1 MSRKKNNLISP
12 SPIVKWVGG
21 KRQLLDEL
29 KKRLPKLFGRYFE
42 PFAGGAALLFDL
54 QPSKAT
60 ISDDNEELINLYL
73 MVKDQVEVLIAE
85 LKTYKNE
92 EEFFY
97 KVRQKD
103 REPLFEQLSKV
114 ERAAR
119 IHYLNKTCYNGL
131 FRVNNTG
138 EFNSPFG
145 RYQNPDFVNE
155 VALRAVSK
163 YLNNNDIKIICGDFE
178 LGLAE
183 AGKGDFVYLDPPYDP
198 VSDSANFTG
207 YTRGGFNQQHQ
218 QRLKEECDR
227 LTERGVLFLLSNSAT
242 DFIKGLYRNNKYTIE
257 TINAKRAINCKASE
271 RGDVEELL
279 IRNYA

>member
-21 KRQLLDEL
+21 KRQLLGEL
-29 KKRLPKLFGRYFE
+29 KKRLPRPLGHYFE
-42 PFAGGAALLFDL
+42 PFAGGAALLFEL

-60 ISDDNEELINLYL
+60 ISDDNEELINLYI
-73 MVKDQVEVLIAE
+73 MVKDQVEPLIAE
-85 LKTYKNE
+85 LKTYRNE
-92 EEFFY
+92 EAFFY
-97 KVRQKD
+97 EIRQKD
-103 REPLFEQLSKV
+103 RDPLFHQLSDV

-145 RYQNPDFVNE
+145 RYKNPDFVNE

-163 YLNNNDIKIICGDFE
+163 YLNSNEIKIIRCDFE
-178 LGLAE
+178 TGLAE
-183 AGKGDFVYLDPPYDP
+183 TGKGDFVYLDPPYDP

-207 YTRGGFNQQHQ
+207 YTRGGFDQQQ
-218 QRLKEECDR
+218 QRRLKETCDR
-227 LTERGVLFLLSNSAT
+227 LTKEGVRFLLSNSAT
-242 DFIKGLYRNNKYTIE
+242 DFIKGLYQEYKIE
-257 TINAKRAINCKASE
+257 TINAKRAINCKALE
-271 RGDVEELL
+271 RGNVEELL
-279 IRNYA
+279 IKNYG